1 MSAAPKVPPKGAEN
15 ARVVVW
21 FDYPLDCI
29 CFGTRDG
36 LEPGEVMPPEKI
48 IKIPL
53 LHAEGFVETV
63 MNAAMAEGFR
73 ADPMDF
79 DKIMYGVQKL
89 LDSRAEDAYTLAE
102 RLRLERGKAAGGG
115 VINSMSKEIIV
126 HADEFG
132 KLKELLRQA
141 RACVFK
147 TPLSAPAYALR
158 GWMEENGLME
168 DA

>member
-1 MSAAPKVPPKGAEN
+1 M
-15 ARVVVW
+15 
-21 FDYPLDCI
+21 
-29 CFGTRDG
+29 
-36 LEPGEVMPPEKI
+36 
-48 IKIPL
+48 
-53 LHAEGFVETV
+53 
-63 MNAAMAEGFR
+63 
-73 ADPMDF
+73 
-79 DKIMYGVQKL
+79 
-89 LDSRAEDAYTLAE
+89 
-102 RLRLERGKAAGGG
+102 
-115 VINSMSKEIIV
+115 IV

>member
-1 MSAAPKVPPKGAEN
+1 VSAAPKIPPKGAEN
-15 ARVVVW
+15 SRVLVW
-21 FDYPLDCI
+21 FDPPSDCI

-36 LEPGEVMPPEKI
+36 LEPGEALPPDKV

-53 LHAEGFVETV
+53 LHAEGFIETV

-79 DKIMYGVQKL
+79 DKIMYGVQNL
-89 LDSRAEDAYTLAE
+89 LDVRATNAFTLAE
-102 RLRLERGKAAGGG
+102 RLRLERSKAAGEG
-115 VINSMSKEIIV
+115 VINSMGKEVIV
-126 HADEFG
+126 HVDEYG

-147 TPLSAPAYALR
+147 TPLSAPAFALR
-158 GWMEENGLME
+158 GWMEENGFLE